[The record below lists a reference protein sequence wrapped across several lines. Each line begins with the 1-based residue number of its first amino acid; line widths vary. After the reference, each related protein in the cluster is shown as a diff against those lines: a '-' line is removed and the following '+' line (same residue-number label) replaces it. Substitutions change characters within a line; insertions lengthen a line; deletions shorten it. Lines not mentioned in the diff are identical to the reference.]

1 MVNSVKQI
9 SQFIGEKKNPSN
21 RLLGTMQ
28 PNELIN
34 WTAPFQ
40 DAKEVLATADMKAV
54 ERGRTFWPQ
63 PSTDL
68 EGTDLEDNLG
78 QVI

>member
-1 MVNSVKQI
+1 MSLIWFIIKIADMVNSVKQI

-34 WTAPFQ
+34 WTAPF
-40 DAKEVLATADMKAV
+40 
-54 ERGRTFWPQ
+54 
-63 PSTDL
+63 
-68 EGTDLEDNLG
+68 
-78 QVI
+78 